1 MVEEPLAKYV
11 FIKKEKELKA
21 LYAGISGAMKQY
33 TECYLERNEREMLK
47 TLKKCYGVDWMA
59 FKAPQPVGK
68 CVWRAALTRCRCGAR
83 RRSSWCRW
91 L

>member
-47 TLKKCYGVDWMA
+47 TLKKC
-59 FKAPQPVGK
+59 
-68 CVWRAALTRCRCGAR
+68 
-83 RRSSWCRW
+83 
-91 L
+91 

>member
-11 FIKKEKELKA
+11 FIKKEKELKALQARDKELKA

-59 FKAPQPVGK
+59 FKALQPVGG
-68 CVWRAALTRCRCGAR
+68 CVWRAALT
-83 RRSSWCRW
+83 
-91 L
+91 